1 MNGRLNLST
10 ALFLLSFF
18 GGFTQ
23 VVAQNN
29 RGRLLDLKQL
39 YREVPSD
46 PYLPNAFGNKNTA
59 PGYRFR
65 SSSSRVQTGSTI
77 FTSQVNVDPS
87 TGQNYIGDAAN
98 EPSLAV
104 NPFNP
109 DQIAIGWRQFDNVAS
124 NFRQGGWGYTN
135 DGGLTWTF
143 PGVLEPGIFR
153 SDPVLDY
160 DINGNFY
167 YNSLTNSPTYLC
179 KVFRSTDSGV
189 NWDAGVDAAGG
200 DKQWMALDRTSGAG
214 SGNIYSFWS
223 LSYSSCQPGH
233 FNRSTDGGN
242 SYEPCLPV
250 DGEPAL
256 GTLTVS
262 KNGELYVAG
271 VGSAFDSLLV
281 VKSNNAQTPGSS
293 ITWNQSVGVFVD
305 GYLNGFTGVNPVG
318 LYGQVNIDTDRSNG
332 PGSGNVY
339 VMASITSISTGDPA
353 DVVFSRST
361 DGGLTWSAPVIV
373 NDDGATSNTQWF
385 ATMGVAPNGRIDAVW
400 LDTRPDV
407 TGSDL
412 SALFYSYSV
421 DQGVSWSANEQLS
434 PLFDPHIGY
443 PNQQKMGDY
452 FDIES
457 TNAGAHLAWANT
469 LNGEQDVYYSFIVPP
484 VATGISDMDIDQT
497 LNVFPNPSKGL
508 ITVDCA
514 KTINKI
520 EVYNVLGSQIFTSQP
535 DRYRTT
541 IDLSKFESGIY
552 FLRVTDATQ
561 QVSTK
566 KIVLKSY

>member
-1 MNGRLNLST
+1 MKST
-10 ALFLLSFF
+10 FLTVTTGSLLALVMVSTPLK
-18 GGFTQ
+18 
-23 VVAQNN
+23 AQNN
-29 RGRLLDLKQL
+29 KVPLKDLRQL
-39 YREVPSD
+39 YREIPSD
-46 PYLPNAFGNKNTA
+46 PYMPNAYGNKKMA

-65 SSSSRVQTGSTI
+65 SSALRKQTGSTI

-87 TGQNYIGDAAN
+87 TGFNYIGDAAN

-135 DGGLTWTF
+135 DGGQNWTF
-143 PGVLEPGIFR
+143 PGVLEPGVFR

-189 NWDAGVDAAGG
+189 NWDTGVDAAGG
-200 DKQWMALDRTSGAG
+200 DKQWMALDRSNGVGT
-214 SGNIYSFWS
+214 GNIYSFWS
-223 LSYSSCQPGH
+223 LAYSSCQPGH
-233 FNRSTDGGN
+233 FNRSANGGN
-242 SYEPCLPV
+242 SYEPCIPV

-256 GTLTVS
+256 GTLTVG

-271 VGSAFDSLLV
+271 VSSASDSLLV
-281 VKSNNAQTPGSS
+281 VKSVNAQTPGSA
-293 ITWNQSVGVFVD
+293 ITWNQSAGVFVD

-318 LYGQVNIDTDRSNG
+318 LYGQINVDVDRSNG
-332 PGSGNVY
+332 AGANNVY
-339 VMASITSISTGDPA
+339 VMASITSLSTFDPA
-353 DVVFSRST
+353 DVVFSKST
-361 DGGLTWSAPVIV
+361 DGGLTWSAPIIV
-373 NDDGATSNTQWF
+373 NDDASNVNTQWF

-400 LDTRPDV
+400 LDTRLDI
-407 TGSDL
+407 TSSDL
-412 SALFYSYSV
+412 SALYYSYSV
-421 DQGVSWSANEQLS
+421 DQGATWSANEQLS
-434 PLFDPHIGY
+434 PTFDPHVGY

-484 VATGISDMDIDQT
+484 VASGMEELEINQT
-497 LNVFPNPSKGL
+497 LNVFPNPTEGA
-508 ITVDCA
+508 ITIDCA
-514 KTINKI
+514 NTITQI
-520 EVYNVLGSQIFTSQP
+520 EIYNVLGTLIHSSIP
-535 DRYRTT
+535 NRYRTT
-541 IDLSKFESGIY
+541 IDLSSQSSGIY
-552 FLRVTDATQ
+552 FVKVTD
-561 QVSTK
+561 STK
-566 KIVLKSY
+566 QATVKKIMVK